1 MLECAVIDENGSR
14 ETLISLEMMKK
25 WGILH
30 PTFPN
35 ESIEDFVNRNGER
48 QPDVKVY
55 GASHPYYDTKFI
67 TPYNRLEE
75 ADTITWQADRKTCP
89 KMRKNRRKEACL

>member
-1 MLECAVIDENGSR
+1 MLECAVIYGNESR

-35 ESIEDFVNRNGER
+35 EIIEDFVNRKYLNKNTCYYT
-48 QPDVKVY
+48 DVLNLGNYIYAEGRTMK
-55 GASHPYYDTKFI
+55 GKKGGNI
-67 TPYNRLEE
+67 EE
-75 ADTITWQADRKTCP
+75 VARVF
-89 KMRKNRRKEACL
+89 

>member
-1 MLECAVIDENGSR
+1 MLECAVIDGNGSR

-35 ESIEDFVNRNGER
+35 ESIEDFVNRKYLN
-48 QPDVKVY
+48 KNTC
-55 GASHPYYDTKFI
+55 YYSEVLNLSNNL
-67 TPYNRLEE
+67 YAEGR
-75 ADTITWQADRKTCP
+75 TIREPGCIFSGGSVGFPHRKSLFLTGNFH
-89 KMRKNRRKEACL
+89 KI